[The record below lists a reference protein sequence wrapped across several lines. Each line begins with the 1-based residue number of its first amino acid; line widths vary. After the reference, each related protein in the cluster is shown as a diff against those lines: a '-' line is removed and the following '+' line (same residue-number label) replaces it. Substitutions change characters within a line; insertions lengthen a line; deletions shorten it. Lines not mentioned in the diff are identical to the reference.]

1 MKEIPPEVFAALEK
15 DFVPLA
21 GGPHNPEPEDI
32 GLNQFENLVIQK
44 IKDFGNCYGNLFC
57 DVWPDTYPDFISVE
71 DWMDLFKLYLTA
83 EDKHDAIRM
92 WGSIRNT
99 LKEVD

>member
-1 MKEIPPEVFAALEK
+1 MDKIPLEVFTALEG

-21 GGPHNPEPEDI
+21 GGPHIPGPEDI
-32 GLNQFENLVIQK
+32 GLNQFENLVLQK

-57 DVWPDTYPDFISVE
+57 DSWPDTYPDFLSAE
-71 DWMDLFKLYLTA
+71 DWMDLFKVYLTS

-92 WGSIRNT
+92 WGAIRNS
-99 LKEVD
+99 LREME